1 MGQQQHSNLSSL
13 GVGGSRP
20 RARLRGVRGGVPRR
34 QRSSLKLGMVQQSR
48 SVEALHSNCHS
59 IITLISTAWVW
70 IVPCGILRQS

>member
-20 RARLRGVRGGVPRR
+20 RARLRGVRRGVP
-34 QRSSLKLGMVQQSR
+34 RSSLKLGGMVQQSR

-70 IVPCGILRQS
+70 IVP